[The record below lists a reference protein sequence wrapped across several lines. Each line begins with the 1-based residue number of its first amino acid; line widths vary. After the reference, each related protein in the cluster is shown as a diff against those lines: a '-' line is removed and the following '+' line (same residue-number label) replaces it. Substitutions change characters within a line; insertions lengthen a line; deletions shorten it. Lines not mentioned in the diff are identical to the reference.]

1 MEIRTLLLLRKE
13 DAMTGKQAVILGILA
28 VYMVFTMVIGI
39 WQSRVSARQHSSQ
52 GFLDN
57 YFAGGRGMGGFIL
70 AMTLVATYTSASSF
84 LGGPGLAASFGL
96 TQSWEAGIQIATTF
110 LTLGVLGKKFALIS
124 RRIDA
129 VTVTDYLRARYK
141 SAPVVIISGIALIVF
156 FTTQMVAQFIGGAT
170 LMQTVTGLPYM
181 WSLLLFAAVVII
193 YTSVGGFRA
202 VVVTDMI
209 QGIIMT
215 CGTFLLLF
223 FILKTGGGLHH
234 LTSQLNQIN
243 PGWNLMGKG
252 HYGKGIIALQPGY
265 LISFWVLVGIATLG
279 LPQTAVRCMGFKDT
293 RSMHRAMVYG
303 TVVVGILMIGMHFAG
318 TIAAPLIPKGAI
330 KTTDS
335 VIPYVVL
342 HYMPTW
348 AAGLFLAAPL
358 AAVMSTVD
366 SLLILASATIIKDLY
381 LHYIVGNNPER
392 EEKAESRVQKYSF
405 GITLLLGIITCII
418 AMNPPDIIV
427 WINLFAFGGLE
438 AAFFWPMIGGLY
450 WKKGNATACIAS
462 MIASL
467 SVFIFFNRVKIAPFH
482 IHEIVLG
489 LLAGGIVYFLAGRYS
504 YAKHP
509 FEVDS
514 ELL

>member
-1 MEIRTLLLLRKE
+1 MKRRNIRHSRRRE
-13 DAMTGKQAVILGILA
+13 AAMSSKQTIILGILA
-28 VYMVFTMVIGI
+28 AYMILTMVIGI
-39 WQSRVSARQHSSQ
+39 WQSRVSAREHASQ

-84 LGGPGLAASFGL
+84 LGGPGLAESWGL

-129 VTVTDYLRARYK
+129 VTVTDYLRARYQ
-141 SAPVVIISGIALIVF
+141 SDAVVIISGIALIIF
-156 FTTQMVAQFIGGAT
+156 FTTQMAAQFIGGAT
-170 LMQTVTGLPYM
+170 LLQTVTGLPYK
-181 WSLLLFAAVVII
+181 WALLLFAAVVII

-209 QGIIMT
+209 QGVIMT

-223 FILKTGGGLHH
+223 FILRAGGGLHH
-234 LTSQLNQIN
+234 ITASLDQIN
-243 PGWNLMGKG
+243 PGWNLIGKG
-252 HYGKGIIALQPGY
+252 SYGKGIVALSPGY

-318 TIAAPLIPKGAI
+318 TLAAPLIPNDAI
-330 KTTDS
+330 KTTDA

-342 HYMPTW
+342 HCMPTW

-381 LHYIVGNNPER
+381 LHYIVGKRPER
-392 EEKAESRVQKYSF
+392 TEKAQKRIPGYSF
-405 GITLLLGIITCII
+405 TITLLFGVITCLI
-418 AMNPPDIIV
+418 AVNPPDIIV

-450 WKKGNATACIAS
+450 WRKGNAQACLAS
-462 MIASL
+462 MLTSL
-467 SVFIFFNRVKIAPFH
+467 AVFIFFNRVKIAPFH

-489 LLAGGIVYFLAGRYS
+489 LVAGGIVYFLVGSLSR
-504 YAKHP
+504 HP
-509 FEVDS
+509 VEVSDD
-514 ELL
+514 LM